1 MKNTAIMPEIKELYP
16 KMNSRHQ
23 KDHNE
28 FKGIG
33 FAFSNKQFTEM
44 CTKLKIKEENAKEK
58 LFSIGGGGYI
68 LKDRSKAFHDMIDR
82 HHEEAKEAM
91 LDSEFAYSAFNYEL
105 GNHEY
110 IVTYSVESTLDSLG
124 LSFEDINSNKMLYEQ
139 LQKAKKYQIEN
150 SCWN

>member
-1 MKNTAIMPEIKELYP
+1 MKKESYNQ
-16 KMNSRHQ
+16 MNSRHQ

-44 CTKLKIKEENAKEK
+44 CLKLEIKESETKSK
-58 LFSIGGGGYI
+58 LYSIGGGGYI
-68 LKDRSKAFHDMIDR
+68 LKDRSKAFHGMIDR
-82 HHEEAKEAM
+82 HHQEKKTAM
-91 LDSEFAYSAFNYEL
+91 LNPDFVYSAFNYEL

-110 IVTYSVESTLDSLG
+110 IVTYSVEDTLDSLG

-150 SCWN
+150 SCW